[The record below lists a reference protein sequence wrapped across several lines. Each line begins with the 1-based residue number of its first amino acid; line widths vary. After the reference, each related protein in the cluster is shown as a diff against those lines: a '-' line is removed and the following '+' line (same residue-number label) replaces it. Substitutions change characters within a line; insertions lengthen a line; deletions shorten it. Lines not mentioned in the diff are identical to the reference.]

1 MVPTFCLLLLGS
13 TDYLLPCLAGKVYL
27 YKENVSIV
35 GARSNTLVS
44 FSCAEKA
51 KSVRVMHE

>member
-1 MVPTFCLLLLGS
+1 MVPTFCLILLGS
-13 TDYLLPCLAGKVYL
+13 MDDLMPCLAGKVYL
-27 YKENVSIV
+27 YEENVSIV

-51 KSVRVMHE
+51 KRVRVLHE